1 MANTEPVARPR
12 VTLAYAQSLDGSIA
26 AQPGHPLA
34 LSGAESLRL
43 THTLRARHDAILV
56 GIGTVLADDPQLT
69 VRLVEGRN
77 PRPVIVDSQLRCPPG
92 TRLFRSGDKQPIIAT
107 TTLAPE
113 SRAEALQQAGAR
125 ILRLPHTDNA
135 QVSLPDLLTALRA
148 EGIATLMVEG
158 GARIITSFIR
168 SQMVDEVVLT
178 IAPLFVGGVRA
189 VNELL
194 SSHAAEL
201 PRLRNMT
208 WQQLG
213 PDLIVQGTPDWPPAP

>member
-1 MANTEPVARPR
+1 MANTEPAARPR

-34 LSGAESLRL
+34 LSGPESLRL

-56 GIGTVLADDPQLT
+56 GIGTVLADNPQLT
-69 VRLVEGRN
+69 VRLAEGRN
-77 PRPVIVDSQLRCPPG
+77 PRPIVVDSQLRCPPAA
-92 TRLFRSGDKQPIIAT
+92 RLFQSGDKQPIIAT

-125 ILRLPHTDNA
+125 ILCLPHTPDA
-135 QVSLPDLLTALRA
+135 HVSLPHLMAALHD

-178 IAPLFVGGVRA
+178 IAPLFVGGLRA

-208 WQQLG
+208 WQELG
-213 PDLIVQGTPDWPPAP
+213 SDLIVQGAPDWSPAP

>member
-1 MANTEPVARPR
+1 MANTEPAARPR

-34 LSGAESLRL
+34 LSGPESLRL
-43 THTLRARHDAILV
+43 THTLRARHDAILA

-77 PRPVIVDSQLRCPPG
+77 PRPVIVDSQLRCPPAA
-92 TRLFRSGDKQPIIAT
+92 RLFRSDRQPIIAT

-125 ILRLPHTDNA
+125 ILRLPPTDDA
-135 QVSLPDLLTALRA
+135 QVSLPDLLAALRA

-158 GARIITSFIR
+158 GARIITSFIKLR
-168 SQMVDEVVLT
+168 MVDEIVLT

-189 VNELL
+189 VNELF
-194 SSHAAEL
+194 SSYPAGL
-201 PRLRNMT
+201 PRLRDMT

-213 PDLIVQGTPDWPPAP
+213 PDLIVQGALDWPTAP

>member
-1 MANTEPVARPR
+1 MANTEPAARPR

-34 LSGAESLRL
+34 LSGPESLRL
-43 THTLRARHDAILV
+43 THTLRARHDAILA

-77 PRPVIVDSQLRCPPG
+77 PRPVIVDSQLRCPPAA
-92 TRLFRSGDKQPIIAT
+92 RLFRSDRQPIIAT

-125 ILRLPHTDNA
+125 ILRLPPTDDA
-135 QVSLPDLLTALRA
+135 QVSLPDLLAALRA

-158 GARIITSFIR
+158 GARIITSFIKLR
-168 SQMVDEVVLT
+168 MVDEIVLT

-194 SSHAAEL
+194 SSYPAGL
-201 PRLRNMT
+201 PRLRDMT

-213 PDLIVQGTPDWPPAP
+213 PDLIVQGALDWPTAP